1 MNALD
6 SRLRGNDEVAQTLAG
21 LWQLAG
27 LPQEALEY
35 GELTGS
41 DPVFPSTFAVGAAA
55 QSTIAAAALA
65 ACGRP
70 AELPNFYPQR
80 MRALPELGEAASAA
94 GLALC
99 TGRALPGDVVLVR
112 IGPCQFHLAVAVGG
126 GEFVHANAG
135 LKRVVRSC
143 LPIAWHVIQH
153 WRLAAKT

>member
-1 MNALD
+1 M
-6 SRLRGNDEVAQTLAG
+6 SGAG
-21 LWQLAG
+21 LASAVETLVGTPFRLHGRNPATG
-27 LPQEALEY
+27 LDCIGVL
-35 GELTGS
+35 
-41 DPVFPSTFAVGAAA
+41 
-55 QSTIAAAALA
+55 AAALA

-70 AELPNFYPQR
+70 AELPNFYTLR

-99 TGRALPGDVVLVR
+99 TGRALPGDVVLIR

-126 GEFVHANAG
+126 GEFVHAHAG